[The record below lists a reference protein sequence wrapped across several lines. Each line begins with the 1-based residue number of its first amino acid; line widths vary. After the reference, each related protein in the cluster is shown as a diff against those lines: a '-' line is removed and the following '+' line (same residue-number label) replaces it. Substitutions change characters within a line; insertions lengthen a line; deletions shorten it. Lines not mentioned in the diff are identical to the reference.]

1 MTIQTL
7 FRNVTLPLPL
17 RLRALPEIDTTA
29 TLKTYQS
36 FQIENSLRRTT
47 WFTYDETND
56 ENVPLPGLLNEHL
69 LKILTDNSMVPRS
82 RSDIY
87 FKDVIVLVPAL
98 DYLQTLSVIK
108 IPLNQFLKDTRFYQY
123 LRLVSIR
130 ENCRSKTTI

>member
-1 MTIQTL
+1 MVGNETNL
-7 FRNVTLPLPL
+7 
-17 RLRALPEIDTTA
+17 
-29 TLKTYQS
+29 TYQS

-108 IPLNQFLKDTRFYQY
+108 IPLNQFLKDDNELKYHDLICNVFAFLQHP
-123 LRLVSIR
+123 
-130 ENCRSKTTI
+130 E